1 MSEKLNRYKEAME
14 KCDER
19 REQIRQ
25 LFLKVK
31 DLVLDEKEREL
42 LRYSL
47 MTEGER
53 VDDNREIW
61 ETKHRKEVHFLKR
74 VDAEIKARITTT
86 AKGDRDGDG
95 D

>member
-25 LFLKVK
+25 LFLKVQDLGLEEK
-31 DLVLDEKEREL
+31 DREL

-47 MTEGER
+47 MQEGDR
-53 VDDNREIW
+53 VDDNRETW
-61 ETKHRKEVHFLKR
+61 ETKHREEVHFLKR
-74 VDAEIKARITTT
+74 VDAEIEARM
-86 AKGDRDGDG
+86 GS
-95 D
+95 